1 MKKKNI
7 NSIKKIFKVLN
18 SENYQTIQYYPAN
31 FSYLAFIKEFEN
43 LINTFFKKKHLI
55 FYFSLIPSFYLIFL
69 NKRVRILRKLFF
81 LNKLFDKEDLK
92 LFFDDNSIKDFIK
105 KDLMK
110 KVSGKYRVN
119 YCFVP
124 YKKFIYIRD
133 QHQFYDGFF
142 DPKKSRNKVWMGAD
156 SIIFLKFLNKYLEK
170 NNFRKALEIGS
181 GSGIVINSISN
192 NFNKCEAIDLNN
204 RAIKLTFIN
213 SVINNVKNLK
223 VYKSN
228 LFKKVKGKFNIIIS
242 NPWYVDLKKGGLEV
256 APSIIKDIDKYLEKG
271 GVCLLI
277 MNSYIKKNLD
287 PLEHY
292 FYKVLKSKNYDIN
305 MYTNGCF
312 YESNRSKE
320 YKKYKV
326 EHAVSYNVEIK
337 TNGEGTLKIYKAPIL
352 RRIRDFTYL
361 KIIKLLN

>member
-18 SENYQTIQYYPAN
+18 SENYQTIQYYPTN
-31 FSYLAFIKEFEN
+31 FSYLALIKEFEN

-105 KDLMK
+105 KDLIK
-110 KVSGKYRVN
+110 KVSGKYQFN

-192 NFNKCEAIDLNN
+192 NFNKCEAVDLNN